1 MMDLVKYLNKS
12 KSSTFQTI
20 FCAVSVLSSFHL
32 LISSEG
38 EFVGDIREVHSQCVE
53 VSSGHREA

>member
-1 MMDLVKYLNKS
+1 MDLVKYLNKL

-20 FCAVSVLSSFHL
+20 FCTVSVLSSFHL

-38 EFVGDIREVHSQCVE
+38 EHMGDIREVHSQCVE
-53 VSSGHREA
+53 IFSRNREA